1 MNEQSLI
8 VAITSEKNT
17 PYQYEIITEEEE
29 VTVPVFDD
37 AAEVRQGIS
46 VHVYRRRLA
55 GTKIVATELLY
66 RDFYPPAY
74 TGAR

>member
-1 MNEQSLI
+1 
-8 VAITSEKNT
+8 
-17 PYQYEIITEEEE
+17 
-29 VTVPVFDD
+29 
-37 AAEVRQGIS
+37 
-46 VHVYRRRLA
+46 VYRRRLA